1 MPIRGFDYAIL
12 WSDFI
17 NRQSRPTGV
26 NEDAQIH
33 PEMSYRNVKVGRK
46 GKSVII
52 TDLDVNIDLV
62 KADCWVVE
70 NQKSDYLLKHEQ
82 GHYDILAISAR
93 EFYNAM
99 KNLSASSTHELQ
111 KLVTKL
117 QEDTQ
122 KNVARV
128 DARYDTQT
136 KHSLDKANQESW
148 DKKIRAEKQKPD
160 GSIANLP

>member
-1 MPIRGFDYAIL
+1 MPLQNFNHLIS

-17 NRQSRPTGV
+17 SRQSRPTGV
-26 NEDAQIH
+26 NEDAEIH
-33 PEMSYRNVKVGRK
+33 PEMSYSNVKVGRK

-62 KADCWVVE
+62 KSDCWVVE

-93 EFYNAM
+93 EFYNSM
-99 KNLSASSTHELQ
+99 KNLSAPSTHELQ

-122 KNVARV
+122 RNVARV

-136 KHSLDKANQESW
+136 KHSLDKTTQESW

-160 GSIANLP
+160 GSIDNLP

>member
-1 MPIRGFDYAIL
+1 MPLQNFHYLIS

-17 NRQSRPTGV
+17 SRQSRPTGV

-33 PEMSYRNVKVGRK
+33 PEMSSSNVKLGRK
-46 GKSVII
+46 GKAVII

-62 KADCWVVE
+62 KSDCWVVE

-82 GHYDILAISAR
+82 GHYDILGISAR
-93 EFYNAM
+93 EFYNSM
-99 KNLSASSTHELQ
+99 KNLSAPSTHELQ
-111 KLVTKL
+111 KMVTKL

-128 DARYDTQT
+128 DARYDAQT
-136 KHSLDKANQESW
+136 KHSLDKTAQESW
-148 DKKIRAEKQKPD
+148 DKKIRAEKQKPN
-160 GSIANLP
+160 GSIDNLP